1 MKRSILSL
9 AAVLALAGGLV
20 AAGLAA
26 PAPKGATVVIRHQL
40 RGCHSWS
47 FNGGAFNP
55 ALAARLARG
64 GTITFVDNDLMP
76 HQLIEKSGP
85 AVRYSGNP
93 LMHTMGASVRVTFA
107 KAGVYVFGTKAGED
121 YVKGVKTIGEDNVLR
136 LSVTVS

>member
-9 AAVLALAGGLV
+9 AATLALAGGLV
-20 AAGLAA
+20 AAGVAA
-26 PAPKGATVVIRHQL
+26 APKGAAVVIRHQL

-64 GTITFVDNDLMP
+64 GTITFVDDDLMP

-93 LMHTMGASVRVTFA
+93 LMHKMGASVRVTFP

-136 LSVTVS
+136 LTVTVS

>member
-9 AAVLALAGGLV
+9 AATLALAGGLV
-20 AAGLAA
+20 AAGVAA
-26 PAPKGATVVIRHQL
+26 APKGATVVIRHQL

-64 GTITFVDNDLMP
+64 GTITFVDDDLMP

-93 LMHTMGASVRVTFA
+93 LMHKMGASVRVTFP

-136 LSVTVS
+136 LTVTVS